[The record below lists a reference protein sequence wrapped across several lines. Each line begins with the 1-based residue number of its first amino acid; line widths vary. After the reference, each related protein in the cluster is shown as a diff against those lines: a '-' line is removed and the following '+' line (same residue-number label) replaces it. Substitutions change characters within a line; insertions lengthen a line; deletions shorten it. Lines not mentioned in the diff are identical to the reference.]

1 MQNHSKE
8 FHSHALQLNAEFSGD
23 TGTSSSLI
31 LHSEQSFPQPKDS
44 LNFTNGQDFLVE
56 AL

>member
-23 TGTSSSLI
+23 TGTSSSII
-31 LHSEQSFPQPKDS
+31 LHSEQSFVLKDS
-44 LNFTNGQDFLVE
+44 LNLTNGQDFLDE